1 MIAYRFSLVGLAALA
16 SLLLMLRNK
25 IKIVKYYYQDLSFE
39 KSCMSRDYLWSSFFK
54 VTLEI
59 ILIWLFPYPYSSSEF
74 SVTHKTDPKIYN
86 LDQFFTLLSLG
97 KSFFVLRLIP
107 HITAVKSNASKKLY
121 DLNGV
126 PINNSLF
133 VRVQFKERPLMILGC
148 SLLLCTIV
156 FGFGM

>member
-1 MIAYRFSLVGLAALA
+1 MIALRFALVGLAALA
-16 SLLLMLRNK
+16 SLLVVLRNK
-25 IKIVKYYYQDLSFE
+25 IRIVKYYYLDLSFE
-39 KSCMSRDYLWSSFFK
+39 KSCISRDYLWNSIIK
-54 VTLEI
+54 VFLEI
-59 ILIWLFPYPYSSSEF
+59 ILIWLFPYPYASSEF
-74 SVTHKTDPKIYN
+74 SVSHRTDPKIYN
-86 LDQFFTLLSLG
+86 LDQFLTFLSLG
-97 KSFFVLRLIP
+97 KSFFILRLIP

-126 PINNSLF
+126 PIDNSLF